1 MRPHYVQQP
10 CQHTGPVAVLML
22 MLVAVGTVLV
32 LTVVAMPMV
41 VAVIVAV
48 MHVAARNV
56 HAIQDAAKN
65 AFTHVT
71 MNTQMQYRRNNQWL
85 K

>member
-10 CQHTGPVAVLML
+10 CQHTGLVAVLML
-22 MLVAVGTVLV
+22 MAVGTVLV
-32 LTVVAMPMV
+32 LVPTVVAVPMV

-48 MHVAARNV
+48 IHVAARNV